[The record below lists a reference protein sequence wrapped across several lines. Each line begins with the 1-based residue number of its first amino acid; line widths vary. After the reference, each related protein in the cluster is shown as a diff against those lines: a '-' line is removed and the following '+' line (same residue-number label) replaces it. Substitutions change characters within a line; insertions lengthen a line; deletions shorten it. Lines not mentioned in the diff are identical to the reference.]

1 MISMIERVVV
11 PVLDE
16 AGEASQLSPHFG
28 RAPLFA
34 IVEFSETGQ
43 IGSIQFAPNRSEH
56 FGGQGRP
63 PDILLSLSP
72 NTVITFGMGPR
83 ALRRFQ
89 AEGVAVMQAT
99 SHHLG
104 EVLVAFK
111 NNRLMEL
118 TEGCREARHK

>member
-1 MISMIERVVV
+1 MNMVERVIV
-11 PVLDE
+11 PVMDE
-16 AGEASQLSPHFG
+16 SGEASQLSPHFG

-34 IVEFSETGQ
+34 VIEFSENGE
-43 IGSIQFAPNRSEH
+43 IRKIEFAPNRSEH

-63 PDILLSLSP
+63 PDILLSFSP

-89 AEGVAVMQAT
+89 AEGVAVMQAQ
-99 SHHLG
+99 SQYLG
-104 EVLVAFK
+104 EVLTAFRK
-111 NNRLMEL
+111 NQLTEL

>member
-1 MISMIERVVV
+1 MVERVVV
-11 PVLDE
+11 PVLNE

-34 IVEFSETGQ
+34 VIEFTEEGQ
-43 IGSIQFAPNRSEH
+43 IGSMEFASNRSEH
-56 FGGQGRP
+56 FGGRGRP
-63 PDILLSLSP
+63 PDILLSFAP

-99 SHHLG
+99 SEHLG
-104 EVLVAFK
+104 EVLNAFK
-111 NNRLMEL
+111 NNQLQEL

>member
-1 MISMIERVVV
+1 MVERVVV

-34 IVEFSETGQ
+34 IIEFTESME
-43 IGSIQFAPNRSEH
+43 IASIEFAPNRSEH
-56 FGGQGRP
+56 FGGRGRP
-63 PDILLSLSP
+63 PDILLSFLP

-89 AEGVAVMQAT
+89 TEGVAVMKA
-99 SHHLG
+99 SSRHLG
-104 EVLVAFK
+104 EVLTAFK
-111 NNRLMEL
+111 ENQLVEL
-118 TEGCREARHK
+118 TEGCREARHR

>member
-1 MISMIERVVV
+1 MVERVVV

-16 AGEASQLSPHFG
+16 SGEASVLSPHFG

-34 IVEFSETGQ
+34 IIEFTEEGQ
-43 IGSIQFAPNRSEH
+43 IASIEFAPNRSEH
-56 FGGQGRP
+56 FGGRGRP
-63 PDILLSLSP
+63 PDTLLSFAP

-99 SHHLG
+99 SEHLG
-104 EVLVAFK
+104 EVLNAFK
-111 NNRLMEL
+111 NNQLREL
-118 TEGCREARHK
+118 TEGCREARHR